1 MGSPLTS
8 SGAIHPHATRWNP
21 MRRMP
26 WEGDPGYRGHVVCPL
41 PDRNPQVLP
50 GARSKHL
57 SPLQIR
63 LSATRFALRVFGRLP
78 GMRSGESRVGS
89 AVCAMQG
96 ENPVGYASGLR
107 TVLRRSAA
115 VGDQPEISR
124 LRRARGSGGLRRG
137 ICHDSCQRASQ
148 DFHRPLAGGIRH
160 SRHRWPIHLGE
171 GQEAAPLQVTPGK
184 QE

>member
-1 MGSPLTS
+1 MGSRLTS

-63 LSATRFALRVFGRLP
+63 LSATRFALRVLRCLP
-78 GMRSGESRVGS
+78 RMRSVESRFGS

-96 ENPVGYASGLR
+96 QNPVGHASGLR
-107 TVLRRSAA
+107 AVSRRPAA
-115 VGDQPEISR
+115 ICGQPEVSR
-124 LRRARGSGGLRRG
+124 LRRTRGSGRLRRG
-137 ICHDSCQRASQ
+137 ICHDPRQRASQ
-148 DFHRPLAGGIRH
+148 DFHRPLAGGIRP
-160 SRHRWPIHLGE
+160 SRHWWPIHPVDR
-171 GQEAAPLQVTPGK
+171 QEAAPLQVTPGEE
-184 QE
+184 Q